1 MTIVILSPVLH
12 QVITVTTQELGG
24 ISECSYVLDC
34 CKGNRHVTLIALPM
48 YLIIETPKYPCI
60 FISYIV
66 MFNTCII

>member
-34 CKGNRHVTLIALPM
+34 CKGNRHV
-48 YLIIETPKYPCI
+48 
-60 FISYIV
+60 
-66 MFNTCII
+66 